1 MLRNASNCSLVRFTE
16 NANWFSIL
24 TRCVRDMI
32 AAAWSKGYA
41 RKGAALQGL
50 SRLEEAIIAY
60 DHAIDKE
67 NNPAAQAE
75 LQKKMEE
82 CNAALKQ

>member
-1 MLRNASNCSLVRFTE
+1 MLRNASNYSLVRCTD
-16 NANWFSIL
+16 
-24 TRCVRDMI
+24 RCWLVLYPDVFR
-32 AAAWSKGYA
+32 AHCTAAWSKGYA

-50 SRLEEAIIAY
+50 SRLEEAIITY
-60 DHAIDKE
+60 DHAIEKE
-67 NNPAAQAE
+67 KNPAAQAE